1 MLNLF
6 FPKLCVGCKNELANG
21 EEIICG
27 TCRHRLPLTD
37 FHTHKSPELKN
48 KFYGRIPVSNAT
60 ALLYF
65 NKRNLTQAVLHQ
77 LKYKGNAAVGVV
89 LGKWLGQ
96 ELAVLNEYQNIDLV
110 VPVPLH
116 KKKLKSR
123 GYNQVEGF
131 AREIAHSLN
140 ATYRDDILIKITPTS
155 SQVFSERI
163 TRIFSREEVFSVV
176 QPQEIV
182 GKHILITDD
191 IITTGATIEACAGQL
206 LKAPGVTISIAS
218 MAVTE

>member
-1 MLNLF
+1 
-6 FPKLCVGCKNELANG
+6 
-21 EEIICG
+21 
-27 TCRHRLPLTD
+27 
-37 FHTHKSPELKN
+37 
-48 KFYGRIPVSNAT
+48 
-60 ALLYF
+60 
-65 NKRNLTQAVLHQ
+65 
-77 LKYKGNAAVGVV
+77 
-89 LGKWLGQ
+89 Q

-140 ATYRDDILIKITPTS
+140 AAYRDDILIKITPTS